1 VQADSGRVRAESRL
15 LQENERVI
23 ITEWRL
29 KPGAETGWHRH
40 GHDYVVVCLT
50 AGKLLAETAG
60 GNVETALA
68 FGQTYARPEGVEHN
82 IVNPGDE
89 DFVFVEIELK

>member
-1 VQADSGRVRAESRL
+1 MPTPRERAEGKL

-29 KPGAETGWHRH
+29 KPGCETGWHRH

-50 AGKLLAETAG
+50 AGKLLAETANG
-60 GNVETALA
+60 DVVTELQ
-68 FGQTYARPEGVEHN
+68 FGQAYARPVGVEHN
-82 IVNPGDE
+82 IVNPGADE
-89 DFVFVEIELK
+89 FAFIEIELK